1 MLCIRLINDKQHHE
15 LEHAEGAI
23 EFGRGR
29 PTPRGPRRFQVED
42 TFMSRDQLRLEEVN
56 DGLVRVENLSTK
68 IAIVLPDGSTI
79 PPGGQRDL
87 FPPISLTAGRT
98 LMEVES
104 AGSDSLDKE
113 SLMTISQ
120 PIGLADVLRGLRP
133 LNDLGEAPSPEAL
146 ANWLEMVFALH
157 RSTGAS
163 SELYDQTARALVELL
178 SLDVGMVVFRRTD
191 GWEVAARHARAGFAT
206 LRHSHSLL
214 AYVVKEKR
222 TFFQNIG
229 SWKAQESLRDIDGVV
244 ISPILDLAGEV
255 AGAVYGLR
263 KQRLSARA
271 EGIRPLEAQVV
282 QILAAAVGANLI
294 RANAIRTRVQFEQ
307 FFSPTLVREL
317 ERNPALLEGR
327 GQEVTVLVSDLRGFT
342 SLSER
347 LGPQTTCALVRD
359 LMERLSQQIS
369 DSGGV
374 IVDYIGDGIL
384 AMWNAPVLQPDHA
397 LRACRTALA
406 MLGEMPGLN
415 AEWQTVVGGPL
426 ALGIG
431 INTGPAQVGNTG
443 SNRKF
448 KYGPLGHTVNLAS
461 RIQDATKRL
470 ELPLLIT
477 GPTHDQLPA
486 GFAARRLCR
495 VRVAGVSGPV
505 LLYELPGESATPEW
519 IALRD
524 AYEAALALFEERRW
538 AQACEKLRP
547 LVEGDDT
554 LGRRD
559 NPVQRLWRRGLEYAE
574 KPPETFDPVVELAGH

>member
-1 MLCIRLINDKQHHE
+1 MLCIRLTNDKQQHQ
-15 LEHAEGAI
+15 LEHAEGPI

-29 PTPRGPRRFQVED
+29 PTPGGPRRFQVED
-42 TFMSRDQLRLEEVN
+42 NFMSRDQLRLQEVAE
-56 DGLVRVENLSTK
+56 GSVRVENLSTK
-68 IAIVLPDGSTI
+68 ISVVLPDGSTI
-79 PPGGQRDL
+79 PPGGHRDL
-87 FPPISLTAGRT
+87 YPPLSLTAGRT
-98 LMEVES
+98 LLEVES
-104 AGSDSLDKE
+104 GGSDSFDKE
-113 SLMTISQ
+113 SLMTIAQ
-120 PIGLADVLRGLRP
+120 PVGLADSLRGLRP

-146 ANWLEMVFALH
+146 AYWLEMVLALH

-163 SELYDQTARALVELL
+163 SELYDQTARALVGLL
-178 SLDVGMVVFRRTD
+178 SLDLGMVLFRRAD
-191 GWEVAARHARAGFAT
+191 GWEVAARHARDGFASIYYS
-206 LRHSHSLL
+206 RSLL
-214 AYVVKEKR
+214 AYVTKEKR
-222 TFFQNIG
+222 TFYQNLG
-229 SWKAQESLRDIDGVV
+229 SWKTQESLRDIDAVV

-255 AGAVYGLR
+255 AGAVYGSR
-263 KQRLSARA
+263 KQRLSARSD
-271 EGIRPLEAQVV
+271 GIRPLEAQVV

-342 SLSER
+342 GLSER
-347 LGPQTTCALVRD
+347 LGPQTTCGLVRD

-369 DSGGV
+369 DFGGV
-374 IVDYIGDGIL
+374 IVDYTGDGIL
-384 AMWNAPVLQPDHA
+384 AMWNAPVLQADHA
-397 LRACRTALA
+397 LRACRAALA

-443 SNRKF
+443 SSRKF

-461 RIQDATKRL
+461 RIQEATKRL

-495 VRVAGVSGPV
+495 VRVAGISGPV
-505 LLYELPGESATPEW
+505 LLYELHGESPAPEW
-519 IALRD
+519 TALRD
-524 AYEAALALFEERRW
+524 TYEAALALFEERRW
-538 AQACEKLRP
+538 PEACDKLRP
-547 LVEGDDT
+547 LLEGDGS
-554 LGRRD
+554 LGRCD
-559 NPVQRLWRRGLEYAE
+559 NPVQRLWRRAKEYAE